1 MLDELQAEAPDY
13 EIDPLNYLLSVGQS
27 LEEIEQYRKDG
38 IPLWEVAR
46 AVHSIRERGESLD
59 DSQRFIAR
67 SADEFGEDKTE
78 FVWYPFV
85 PVGDY
90 TVLMADG
97 GTGKTILSCGIA
109 PAKDFR
115 QSSLFVDIIIGFSFK
130 RAFHTDD
137 VASADAVICPPVI

>member
-67 SADEFGEDKTE
+67 SAYEFGEDKTE
-78 FVWYPFV
+78 FVWYPYI

-90 TVLMADG
+90 SVLMADG
-97 GTGKTILSCGIA
+97 GTGKTILCCGIA
-109 PAKDFR
+109 AAISKGEALPGDYFNEW
-115 QSSLFVDIIIGFSFK
+115 
-130 RAFHTDD
+130 
-137 VASADAVICPPVI
+137 